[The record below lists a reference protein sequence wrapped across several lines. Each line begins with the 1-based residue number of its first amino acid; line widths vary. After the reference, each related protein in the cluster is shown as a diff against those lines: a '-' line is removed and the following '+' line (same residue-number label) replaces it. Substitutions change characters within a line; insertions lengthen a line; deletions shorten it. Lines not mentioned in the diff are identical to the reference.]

1 MTKLIIIILLIIF
14 LLIFIFSKNTE
25 LFVTNP
31 VNSQQ
36 FDTISL
42 NTNSLSRVCKKC
54 KDVEA
59 PIGKIGPRGKNS
71 YEHARNEN
79 GASDFPSR
87 SMWVHSL
94 KGEKGDEGDPGNDG
108 VNGDEGQIGPQ
119 GLSAYEVARGDN
131 PNFPSPSMWINSL
144 KGNDGK
150 SSSLQIPIGAIT
162 PFDISFDHSDQLSFN
177 STINEGDLID
187 RIPSGWVPCNGQI
200 YNKES
205 LQIIDPS
212 TPFNSETMVKTPDLS
227 DKFIR
232 GAFVNIYDN
241 KYFSLNVRGGNIGS
255 IVLERR
261 HMPLH
266 NHEYNHNHNVQRPV
280 SAAFNMELKNLE
292 SATAADNNNNNYN
305 YYIRPFS
312 PTQDITF
319 EAAAADNPQLNE
331 AGNSSQ
337 IDITPPYHNL
347 IYIMKI

>member
-42 NTNSLSRVCKKC
+42 NTHSLSRVCKKC

-94 KGEKGDEGDPGNDG
+94 KGEKGDTGDPGNDG
-108 VNGDEGQIGPQ
+108 VNGDDGRDGSDGP
-119 GLSAYEVARGDN
+119 SAYEVARGDDQ
-131 PNFPSPSMWINSL
+131 NFPSRSMWINSL

-162 PFDISFDHSDQLSFN
+162 PFDIRVDHSDQLSFN

-205 LQIIDPS
+205 RQIIDPS
-212 TPFNSETMVKTPDLS
+212 TPFNSETMVKTPNLS
-227 DKFIR
+227 DKFIL
-232 GAFVNIYDN
+232 GAFRNLLLNFNVNG
-241 KYFSLNVRGGNIGS
+241 RGENSGS
-255 IVLERR
+255 IILNEE
-261 HMPLH
+261 HMPQH
-266 NHEYNHNHNVQRPV
+266 THFYNHTHNVNLKYLTAYSIDQD
-280 SAAFNMELKNLE
+280 SSGNM
-292 SATAADNNNNNYN
+292 N
-305 YYIRPFS
+305 YYTRPMLSGDVSFLS
-312 PTQDITF
+312 
-319 EAAAADNPQLNE
+319 ADNPQLND

-337 IDITPPYHNL
+337 IDITPPYNNL